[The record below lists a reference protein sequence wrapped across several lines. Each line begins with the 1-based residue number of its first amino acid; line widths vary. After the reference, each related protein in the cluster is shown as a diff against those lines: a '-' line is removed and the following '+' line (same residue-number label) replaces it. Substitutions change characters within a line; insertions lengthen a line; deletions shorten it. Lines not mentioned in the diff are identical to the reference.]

1 MNTDTLTKVEVQSIN
16 DVSLPNTASNKL
28 RGVVTRVGPVYVC
41 DGAHDEIPEKC
52 FSRKELNYNELIL
65 EGEVESSDDESE
77 YKEDFSVFCQCL

>member
-1 MNTDTLTKVEVQSIN
+1 M
-16 DVSLPNTASNKL
+16 
-28 RGVVTRVGPVYVC
+28 YVC
-41 DGAHDEIPEKC
+41 DDAHDEIPEKC